1 MKRLFVSAA
10 IALAA
15 GLSACATATPYQ
27 PATYTAAG
35 PQNGFYEAP
44 LEQNRWRIGFA
55 GNTVTSRQQVEDAL
69 LLRAAELTIQQGFDH
84 FVAVNRATER
94 DVRYQG
100 SPGLGSRF
108 GGGLGYGGFG
118 YSRFGSPFWSPYWR
132 YHRPSF
138 GWRHW
143 DPFYDPFWDR
153 DIDIREVDK
162 YEATAE
168 ILMGRGAAPASDPRA
183 FNAREVFANLSPRVP
198 RPQYQ
203 AYPQGYGQPGYRQP
217 GYPAPAYP
225 APGYPQ
231 PRRY

>member
-1 MKRLFVSAA
+1 MKRLFVTAA

-27 PATYTAAG
+27 PATYSASG

-44 LEQNRWRIGFA
+44 LEQNRWRVSFA

-84 FVAVNRATER
+84 FIEVNRATER
-94 DVRYQG
+94 DVRYQT
-100 SPGLGSRF
+100 SPGLGSGF
-108 GGGLGYGGFG
+108 GYGGLGYGGFG
-118 YSRFGSPFWSPYWR
+118 YSRFGYPGWNPYWR
-132 YHRPSF
+132 HYRPTF
-138 GWRHW
+138 GWSRW
-143 DPFYDPFWDR
+143 DPFYDPFFDR
-153 DIDIREVDK
+153 STEIREIDK
-162 YEATAE
+162 YEANAE
-168 ILMGRGAAPASDPRA
+168 ILMGRGPAPAGDPRA

-203 AYPQGYGQPGYRQP
+203 QGYAAPQPG
-217 GYPAPAYP
+217 YP

-231 PRRY
+231 AQPYRRS